1 MGVNCYYTGKT
12 VNALVTEDGKAIYA
26 NGEWAEGW
34 KDKKIRVAVSE
45 YMGST
50 DRVDQETS
58 MHNPFLAWSGTSRLV
73 SDEKPVTQ
81 GAYEVLTAEGD
92 ANNGLLTIDTKAHYI
107 NKEFTGSVYAPDKA
121 EAPRNH

>member
-1 MGVNCYYTGKT
+1 M
-12 VNALVTEDGKAIYA
+12 TEDGKAIYA

-45 YMGST
+45 YMGVT

-81 GAYEVLTAEGD
+81 GAYEVLTAEGA
-92 ANNGLLTIDTKAHYI
+92 ANKGLLTIDTKAHYI
-107 NKEFTGSVYAPDKA
+107 NREFTGSVYAPDKA